1 MRGTCCSTIGHGL
14 VANVCVTAATGT
26 AEREAAL
33 LLLDQAPTA
42 VTVGGDKGYDVP
54 SFVADLRARG

>member
-1 MRGTCCSTIGHGL
+1 MSPRRIPTRAGPQGGRKGGQAVVRRPRAARQSAGL

-33 LLLDQAPTA
+33 WLLGEPPAP
-42 VTVGGDKGYDVP
+42 
-54 SFVADLRARG
+54 